1 MVGAGDLGEHFGGLG
16 GSWGQVGI
24 LMYFRTTPGTPGNP
38 VTLKVDGNNRSGGPN
53 LLTTIAV
60 WLLEI
65 SKQLNNRLATD
76 TWRSEARKNDN

>member
-1 MVGAGDLGEHFGGLG
+1 MDFG
-16 GSWGQVGI
+16 S
-24 LMYFRTTPGTPGNP
+24 TPGRPVNPG
-38 VTLKVDGNNRSGGPN
+38 TLKVEGNSLVWGPN

-60 WLLEI
+60 WPLEISKQLNNRLATAIWPLEI